1 MEKVLSLLFAFAIY
15 GNVVC
20 AQSFTDFG
28 NVPLGETPPAWLK
41 NKVNEAQYDTLVMMS
56 KRFGMNYYFLKKRNL
71 TPQDVRRYMDGVK
84 RTLDHEKEMKEK
96 YGTAPISFGGVAD
109 NPVTIKPLSITK
121 SHEGGVIDAKFVL
134 YSEIDGYDAHVLLT
148 AKFHYWLAGHGMYYT
163 DSFSIEGYSLSS
175 LPVKVE
181 YKLEDQ
187 PDHRDVKTISLTT
200 EGYSPVYNIRG
211 TLSYEDAM
219 GNKYNEPFAR
229 QFNLEIE

>member
-1 MEKVLSLLFAFAIY
+1 MEKTLSFLFAFCFYSNIFY
-15 GNVVC
+15 
-20 AQSFTDFG
+20 AQSFTNFG
-28 NVPLGETPPAWLK
+28 DVPLGETPPTWLK
-41 NKVNEAQYDTLVMMS
+41 NKVNEAQYDSLVQMS
-56 KRFGMNYYFLKKRNL
+56 KRFGMNYNYLKKRNL
-71 TPQDVRRYMDGVK
+71 SPIEVRKYMDGAK
-84 RTLDHEKEMKEK
+84 RMLSHEKETKKRIGMD
-96 YGTAPISFGGVAD
+96 TITWGGLSD

-148 AKFHYWLAGHGMYYT
+148 AKFHYWDAGHGMYHT

-181 YKLEDQ
+181 YRLEDQ
-187 PDHRDVKTISLTT
+187 PDHRDVKTISLTK
-200 EGYSPVYNIRG
+200 EGYSPVYDITG

-219 GNKYNEPFAR
+219 GNKHREQFAR